1 LDPVAKNFIC
11 MSVIYF
17 AIAALFALPML
28 TSIWLTYF
36 MHIPAFN
43 LVGDC
48 FRILFTGIIVAI
60 ILSFIYRERAS
71 VTN

>member
-1 LDPVAKNFIC
+1 

-36 MHIPAFN
+36 MHISAFN

-48 FRILFTGIIVAI
+48 FGILFTGFIVAI
-60 ILSFIYRERAS
+60 ILSFI
-71 VTN
+71 